1 MNKEQ
6 KKEVVSIVINEQRI
20 RKKSSL
26 FREKEQ

>member
-6 KKEVVSIVINEQRI
+6 KKVVSIVINEQRI
-20 RKKSSL
+20 RKKSSS